1 MFYRRKI
8 SDAWEVTGVFQI
20 WLGDWVGGS
29 GWSRINMW
37 GGDDGLLLCDAFPL
51 EGRSIIV
58 EGMMECMG
66 SGMGLVES
74 AHKNHLVN
82 LG

>member
-1 MFYRRKI
+1 
-8 SDAWEVTGVFQI
+8 
-20 WLGDWVGGS
+20 
-29 GWSRINMW
+29 MW
-37 GGDDGLLLCDAFPL
+37 GGDDGVLLCDAFPL
-51 EGRSIIV
+51 EGCSVFV

-66 SGMGLVES
+66 SDMGLVES